1 MALIWDPRGQGSWRS
16 RDGRWQI
23 DAIKYPTRTVYLL
36 SKVEH
41 GTGSTVATRDSF
53 YAASQEAQK
62 LENSREI
69 QAGRIYREIGDL
81 ERRLNALRDEV
92 RAIERARY

>member
-1 MALIWDPRGQGSWRS
+1 
-16 RDGRWQI
+16 
-23 DAIKYPTRTVYLL
+23 
-36 SKVEH
+36 
-41 GTGSTVATRDSF
+41 VATRDSF